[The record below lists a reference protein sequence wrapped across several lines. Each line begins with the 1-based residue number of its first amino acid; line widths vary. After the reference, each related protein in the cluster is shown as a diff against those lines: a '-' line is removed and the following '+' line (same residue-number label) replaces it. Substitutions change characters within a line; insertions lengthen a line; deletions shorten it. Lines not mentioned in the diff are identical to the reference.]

1 MDINEVV
8 FLSAT
13 ELGRYIGRKEIS
25 PVEATEAYLR
35 RIEKVEPQLN
45 AFITVPADHA
55 MESARQAEAE
65 IAAGTHRSPLH
76 GVPVAVKDQIH
87 TAGILTTSGSKFSAD
102 FVPPEDATAV
112 HRLKQ
117 AGAVMVGKTNMA
129 ELAFGGPTSSA
140 FGATRNPWDLTRD
153 AGSSSNG
160 SGAATAAFMC
170 ATSLGEDTG
179 GSIRNPSAKCGLV
192 GLRPSWGRVSRF
204 GVERVAWSLDT
215 VGPMSRTVEDCSATL
230 GIIAGHDSRDPY
242 SWNAPVPNY
251 QAQLTGDIAGVKI
264 GLVEEFCDPAQST
277 AAPPVLEAVAAAAD
291 TLADL
296 GADVSKISLPLAHLA
311 GVASH
316 VIIAVEHAGL
326 NPERIRRRPDD
337 FAHLNRVQM
346 LTAELIPASV
356 YHKAQKLRAMIRKQA
371 LELLNAVDVLL
382 LPTTSAPAQV
392 MEFDPHLGSMEE
404 AEAAL
409 TDSSYRGLFS
419 MVGGP
424 ALSICCG
431 FTAEDGVGLPLG
443 MQIGG
448 KPFDEGTVL
457 RIAHAY
463 QQATSWHT
471 RRPPIR

>member
-1 MDINEVV
+1 MDNDEIV

-13 ELGRYIGRKEIS
+13 ELGRYIGLKEIS

-45 AFITVPADHA
+45 AFITVTADHA

-215 VGPMSRTVEDCSATL
+215 VGPMSRTVEDCAATL
-230 GIIAGHDSRDPY
+230 GIIAGYDPRDPF
-242 SWNAPVPNY
+242 SWKSPVPNY
-251 QAQLTGDIAGVKI
+251 QSELTDGISGVRI
-264 GLVEEFCDPAQST
+264 GLVQEFIDPAQST
-277 AAPPVLEAVAAAAD
+277 AAPPVLEAVAAAVK
-291 TLADL
+291 TLSCL
-296 GADVSKISLPLAHLA
+296 GAEVHPVSLPLAYSA
-311 GVASH
+311 GVACH

-326 NPERIRRRPDD
+326 TPERLRHRPSD
-337 FAHLNRVQM
+337 FAHLNRIQT
-346 LTAELIPASV
+346 LTAELIPASA
-356 YHKAQKLRAMIRKQA
+356 YYKAQKLRAMIRAQA
-371 LELLNAVDVLL
+371 LELLDSFDALL
-382 LPTTSAPAQV
+382 MPTASAPAQ
-392 MEFDPHLGSMEE
+392 EIEKDPHLNSQQE
-404 AEAAL
+404 AEAVL

-431 FTAEDGVGLPLG
+431 FTSDGNVELPLG

-448 KPFDEGTVL
+448 RPFDEATVL

-463 QQATSWHT
+463 ERATSWHT

>member
-1 MDINEVV
+1 MDNDEIV

-13 ELGRYIGRKEIS
+13 ELGWRIGRGDVS
-25 PVEATEAYLR
+25 PVEAAEAYLG
-35 RIEKVEPQLN
+35 RIEKIEPRLN
-45 AFITVPADHA
+45 AFITVTADHA
-55 MESARQAEAE
+55 MESARQTEAE
-65 IAAGTHRSPLH
+65 IMAGTHRGPLH

-102 FVPPEDATAV
+102 FVPTEDATAV
-112 HRLKQ
+112 RRLKRS
-117 AGAVMVGKTNMA
+117 GAVMMGKTNMA
-129 ELAFGGPTSSA
+129 ELAFGGPASSA

-153 AGSSSNG
+153 PGSSSNG

-215 VGPMSRTVEDCSATL
+215 VGPMSRTVEDCAATL
-230 GIIAGHDSRDPY
+230 GAIAGHDPLDPY

-251 QAQLTGDIAGVKI
+251 QAQLTGDIADVRI
-264 GLVEEFCDPAQST
+264 GLVEEFCDPAHST
-277 AAPPVLEAVAAAAD
+277 ATPPVLKAMAVAAD
-291 TLADL
+291 TLAGL
-296 GADVSKISLPLAHLA
+296 GADVSKVSLPLAHLA
-311 GVASH
+311 GVVSH

-346 LTAELIPASV
+346 MTAELIPASA
-356 YHKAQKLRAMIRKQA
+356 YYKAQKVRAMIRKQVI
-371 LELLNAVDVLL
+371 ELLDTVDVLL

-392 MEFDPHLGSMEE
+392 MEYDPHLCSMED

-409 TDSSYRGLFS
+409 ADSNYRGLFS

-431 FTAEDGVGLPLG
+431 FATEGQSELPLG
-443 MQIGG
+443 MQIAGR
-448 KPFDEGTVL
+448 PFDESTVL
-457 RIAHAY
+457 NVAY
-463 QQATSWHT
+463 AYEQATEWHT
-471 RRPPIR
+471 QRPPI

>member
-45 AFITVPADHA
+45 AFITITADHA

-76 GVPVAVKDQIH
+76 GAPVAVKDQIH
-87 TAGILTTSGSKFSAD
+87 TAGILTTSGSRFGAD
-102 FVPPEDATAV
+102 FVPTEDATAV
-112 HRLKQ
+112 HRLKR
-117 AGAVMVGKTNMA
+117 AGAVMIGKTNMA

-140 FGATRNPWDLTRD
+140 FGSTRNPWDLTRD

-215 VGPMSRTVEDCSATL
+215 VGPMSRTVEDCAATL
-230 GIIAGHDSRDPY
+230 GIIAGHDPHDPF

-251 QAQLTGDIAGVKI
+251 QAQLTGDISGVRI
-264 GLVEEFCDPAQST
+264 GLVQEFADPAQST
-277 AAPPVLEAVAAAAD
+277 AATPILEAVAAATE
-291 TLADL
+291 TLSHL
-296 GADVSKISLPLAHLA
+296 GADVRPVSLPLAYSA

-326 NPERIRRRPDD
+326 TPERIRRKPNDI
-337 FAHLNRVQM
+337 AYVNRIQM
-346 LTAELIPASV
+346 LTAELLPASA
-356 YHKAQKLRAMIRKQA
+356 YYKAQRLRAMIRAQA
-371 LELLNAVDVLL
+371 LELLDSFDALL
-382 LPTTSAPAQV
+382 MPTASAPAQIIE
-392 MEFDPHLGSMEE
+392 MDPHLNSQQE
-404 AEAAL
+404 AEADL

-419 MVGGP
+419 MAGGP

-431 FTAEDGVGLPLG
+431 FANEGRAELPLG
-443 MQIGG
+443 MQIAG
-448 KPFDEGTVL
+448 KPFDEVTVL

-463 QQATSWHT
+463 ERATSWHT
-471 RRPPIR
+471 RRPPI

>member
-1 MDINEVV
+1 MDIDEVV

-13 ELGRYIGRKEIS
+13 KLGRHIGRKEIS

-35 RIEKVEPQLN
+35 RIERIEPRLK
-45 AFITVPADHA
+45 AFITVTADHA
-55 MESARQAEAE
+55 MQSARQAEAE
-65 IAAGTHRSPLH
+65 IASGTHRGPLH

-87 TAGILTTSGSKFSAD
+87 TAGILTTSGSRFGAD

-112 HRLKQ
+112 HRLKR

-129 ELAFGGPTSSA
+129 ELAFGGPESSA
-140 FGATRNPWDLTRD
+140 FGATRNPWDMTRD

-215 VGPMSRTVEDCSATL
+215 VGPMSRTVEDCAATL
-230 GIIAGHDSRDPY
+230 SIIAGHDPRDPY
-242 SWNAPVPNY
+242 SWKTTVPDY
-251 QAQLTGDIAGVKI
+251 QSELTDDIAGVRI
-264 GLVEEFCDPAQST
+264 GLVQEFADPDQST
-277 AAPPVLEAVAAAAD
+277 TSPPMLEAVAAAVK
-291 TLADL
+291 TLSGL
-296 GADVSKISLPLAHLA
+296 GAEVHPVSLPLAYSA

-326 NPERIRRRPDD
+326 TPEKIRRRPNDL
-337 FAHLNRVQM
+337 AHLNRIQM
-346 LTAELIPASV
+346 LTAELIPASA
-356 YHKAQKLRAMIRKQA
+356 YYKAQKLRGMIRAQA
-371 LELLNAVDVLL
+371 LQLLDSFDALL
-382 LPTTSAPAQV
+382 MPTASAPAQV
-392 MEFDPHLGSMEE
+392 IEMDPHLNDQQDSE
-404 AEAAL
+404 AVL

-431 FTAEDGVGLPLG
+431 FTDDEGVELPLG
-443 MQIGG
+443 MQIAG
-448 KPFDEGTVL
+448 KPFDEVTVL
-457 RIAHAY
+457 RVAHAY
-463 QQATSWHT
+463 ERATSWHT
-471 RRPPIR
+471 RRPPI